1 MARAKI
7 SKGLSQERRKAEGI
21 KHTSRAGKARQQS
34 DNARRRKGL
43 SKSTRHAKSTRKS
56 ADTRSRGTA
65 YVGQTSAG
73 KKVSRKKASA
83 RTLKVVERPIQV
95 RRTDIHPLDRAIAEL
110 RAELARTPDD
120 ATLLGRLGALFYR
133 RGDLVEA
140 EKHYRRAIET
150 SPRRPTLY
158 NNLGNVLCDMGRMRD
173 GIAAYEHAIALER
186 AGDPQRGPSQEAL
199 VNLELAQIE
208 NRLVHERIEYL
219 ERAAQLEVSSAEAL
233 NALGCGYLLRGKRQ
247 LALEI
252 FRKAAELDPRNRWA
266 ALNIAYTHAL
276 NMDGSG
282 DLAIAQAE
290 IAESILR
297 FPHEPRLHIHQ
308 GELLEN
314 AGLLEEAEER
324 YLRALEAD
332 PRCLEAYDLL
342 GRIREATGMTGTA
355 DDIAK
360 RVNDILKELDE
371 TARARRKDGVSA
383 DDACALFDLALVPV
397 ARSRFMREMLPQ
409 PAAIDVLLREAVH
422 AVGTESGMNGAMQD
436 AREAAVRSAIL
447 RAQLFESDGRRDEAR
462 LVLDNAAKSGLET
475 SRLCFERAALS
486 LRCGDVDQAVAN
498 FDRATLAAPQDATS
512 YQSLRFA
519 FEGYRRYRSE
529 RVRFDN
535 SSKANP
541 RDGLP
546 HHHMALASL
555 SVLKHEEA
563 LFHFTRALEL
573 DPRLSDAACG
583 RGRALQRLGH
593 LEEAEA
599 AYVKALDIDPENAE
613 AHRSLMNLRTT
624 KLGSAVIPASRN

>member
-7 SKGLSQERRKAEGI
+7 SKGLSRVRKKAEGI
-21 KHTSRAGKARQQS
+21 KHTTRVRTSRKQS
-34 DNARRRKGL
+34 DNARRTKEL
-43 SKSTRHAKSTRKS
+43 VNPARHAKSGRKT
-56 ADTRSRGTA
+56 ADTRSGGTA
-65 YVGQTSAG
+65 YVGQLSAG
-73 KKVSRKKASA
+73 KKVSRKKVSS
-83 RTLKVVERPIQV
+83 RTLKIVERPVQV

-140 EKHYRRAIET
+140 EKNYRRAIET

-173 GIAAYEHAIALER
+173 GIAAYEHAIALEK
-186 AGDPQRGPSQEAL
+186 AGDPARGPSQEAL

-219 ERAAQLEVSSAEAL
+219 ERAAQLDVSSAEAL
-233 NALGCGYLLRGKRQ
+233 NALGCGYLLRGKRGM
-247 LALEI
+247 ALEI
-252 FRKAAELDPRNRWA
+252 FRKSAELDPRNRWA

-276 NMDGSG
+276 NVDGTG
-282 DLAIAQAE
+282 DLTSAQSE
-290 IAESILR
+290 IAASILR
-297 FPHEPRLHIHQ
+297 FPHEARLHIHS

-342 GRIREATGMTGTA
+342 GRIREATGMSMTQ
-355 DDIAK
+355 DLIAK
-360 RVNDILKELDE
+360 RVDELLKELDE
-371 TARARRKDGVSA
+371 SARARRTAGNTTDEIG
-383 DDACALFDLALVPV
+383 ALFDLALVPV
-397 ARSRFMREMLPQ
+397 ARARFTREHLPQ

-422 AVGTESGMNGAMQD
+422 AFGAEAGENGSHQD
-436 AREAAVRSAIL
+436 SRDAAVRAAIL

-462 LVLDNAAKSGLET
+462 LVLENAAKSGLET
-475 SRLCFERAALS
+475 ARLFFERGALN
-486 LRCGDVDQAVAN
+486 LRCGEVDLAVAN

-535 SSKANP
+535 ASKANP

-599 AYVKALDIDPENAE
+599 AYTKALDIDPDNAE
-613 AHRSLMNLRTT
+613 AHRSLVALHST
-624 KLGSAVIPASRN
+624 KLGSAVIPATRS